1 MDVGTGVW
9 IRNDEDVWQAVNI
22 TSLKPLKVLPDV
34 EDEEDDDEIEEIEL
48 KSSDEILLLCFKRFI
63 LFYIS
68 AGDKAAIRLNFST
81 LNFSEVGPSIR
92 EPAGFPLDSRTIPV
106 FLSKFEEL
114 PSSRFSFF
122 LVVIT
127 RT

>member
-48 KSSDEILLLCFKRFI
+48 KSSDEILFRN
-63 LFYIS
+63 S
-68 AGDKAAIRLNFST
+68 
-81 LNFSEVGPSIR
+81 
-92 EPAGFPLDSRTIPV
+92 V
-106 FLSKFEEL
+106 FA
-114 PSSRFSFF
+114 
-122 LVVIT
+122 
-127 RT
+127 